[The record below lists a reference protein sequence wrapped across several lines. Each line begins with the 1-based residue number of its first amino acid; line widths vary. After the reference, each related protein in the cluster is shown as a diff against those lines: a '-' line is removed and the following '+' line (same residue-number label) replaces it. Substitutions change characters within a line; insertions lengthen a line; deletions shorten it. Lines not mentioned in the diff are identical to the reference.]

1 MNIYILLFTEPYN
14 DLQVDEKEN
23 DGKLSFDT
31 FDLTNIMNC
40 SALMASPDI
49 DQDNPITSENGT
61 FHLVNAS
68 NLCYRFI
75 YFIDTEK
82 IIQDQQR
89 IINKTLGLEIIG
101 SDIITSD
108 DIMISSTPS
117 KPNLKVSSL

>member
-1 MNIYILLFTEPYN
+1 LIYDIFLELYN

-31 FDLTNIMNC
+31 FDLTNVMNC

-61 FHLVNAS
+61 FHLVNIS

-75 YFIDTEK
+75 YFIDAEK

-108 DIMISSTPS
+108 DIMISSIPI
-117 KPNLKVSSL
+117 KPNLKVSNL